1 MANHIASYGVVGLS
15 PTVYGVQKR
24 EQIKHNI
31 EDLHSVCKAACWL
44 SGLDLPVRLIV
55 IPEGALQGFTDEVFD
70 MDHQQYAEEIA
81 IDIPGEET
89 KLLGQLA
96 REFNTYLVAS
106 AKARETEFKGLF
118 FNSAFLINPQGEIIL
133 RHRKTSPLFPVEHSV
148 CPHDVWDK
156 WTQIH
161 GRTLDAFFPVADTDI
176 GKIGLC
182 LANEGSYPELI
193 RGLAM
198 NGAEVICRPAYPE
211 PYVGNEA
218 WEIQNRARALD
229 NTCYIVA
236 PNMGTY
242 YLLPD
247 SPLPVDCFGG
257 HSMIVDFKGRVISR
271 HDYGA
276 GSSYCGGVI
285 DIESLREFRLHSPLL
300 NWMKDLRTEL
310 ISLIYEKPI
319 YPKNLYLE
327 RVPMK
332 HDEYKKEVIQ
342 RQIALMQ
349 KRGIFSPSGRTEH

>member
-1 MANHIASYGVVGLS
+1 MTQQVESYAAVGLS
-15 PTVYGVQKR
+15 PTVRGVQKR
-24 EQIKHNI
+24 EQIKTNI
-31 EDLHSVCKAACWL
+31 DHLHSVCKAACWL
-44 SGLDLPVRLIV
+44 TSLDLPVRLIV
-55 IPEGALQGFTDEVFD
+55 VPEGALQGFTDEVFD
-70 MDHQQYAEEIA
+70 MDHQKYANEIA
-81 IDIPGEET
+81 IEIPGEET
-89 KLLGQLA
+89 DLLGKLA

-106 AKARETEFKGLF
+106 AKAREKEFPGLF
-118 FNSAFLINPQGEIIL
+118 FNSIFLINPQGEIIL
-133 RHRKTSPLFPVEHSV
+133 RHRKNSPLFPVEHSV

-156 WTQIH
+156 WIQLH

-176 GKIGLC
+176 GKVGLC

-198 NGAEVICRPAYPE
+198 NGAEVICRPAFPE
-211 PYVGNEA
+211 PHVGNDT
-218 WEIQNRARALD
+218 WEVQNRARAID

-247 SPLPVDCFGG
+247 SALPVDCFGG
-257 HSMIVDFKGRVISR
+257 HSMIVDFKGKVISR

-285 DIESLREFRLHSPLL
+285 DIESLREFRSRSPLL

-332 HDEYKKEVIQ
+332 HAEYEEQVTR
-342 RQIALMQ
+342 RQIELMQ
-349 KRGIFSPSGRTEH
+349 QRGIFSQPGRLNE